1 MALGA
6 WVACA
11 VTADAAAAKPSF
23 TDDAVTSVVTSDL
36 RLDPA
41 VSAAPVEVHTAQGIV
56 TLTGS
61 VNDLLAKRRAVRIAK
76 SVRGVLGVIDRIAV
90 TPEARPDEDI
100 RKAILAALLNDPAT
114 ESYQVTASVRDAVVT
129 LGGTVGSWPEMQL
142 AQRIAEGVK
151 GVKEVRNEISINYA
165 TKRTDEEIAADVRA
179 ALHWDI
185 WLEGEPIQVAVK
197 DGRVTLTGT
206 VGSAIAL
213 SRADWDAWVN
223 GVQSVGD
230 SGLKVDPS
238 LGDKLRRKQRDALP
252 SDSEIKKAVET
263 SFRNDPRLAHHAITV
278 TVEDGVGILSGTVGH
293 LKAKTAAGQ
302 DARDVVGVV
311 WVDNQVSVEPLIN
324 WPSDAEVEKGLKAA
338 LVWDPRLAGAKIE
351 AAVINHTAYLSGFVY
366 SAEQKAEAQD
376 VASRTK
382 GVALIRNHLKVEPE
396 VGVFFYDQPYFDFEA
411 FGPPPLKGD
420 AQIKKDIER
429 AFFWS
434 PFVHRDDITV
444 TVDDGVAKLTGTVGS
459 WIGYEEA
466 DADARK
472 SGAVDVVNRLKVR

>member
-1 MALGA
+1 M
-6 WVACA
+6 
-11 VTADAAAAKPSF
+11 
-23 TDDAVTSVVTSDL
+23 
-36 RLDPA
+36 
-41 VSAAPVEVHTAQGIV
+41 V
-56 TLTGS
+56 TLS
-61 VNDLLAKRRAVRIAK
+61 
-76 SVRGVLGVIDRIAV
+76 
-90 TPEARPDEDI
+90 
-100 RKAILAALLNDPAT
+100 
-114 ESYQVTASVRDAVVT
+114 
-129 LGGTVGSWPEMQL
+129 GTVGSWPEMQL

-151 GVKEVRNEISINYA
+151 GVKEVRNEISINYT
-165 TKRTDEEIAADVRA
+165 TKPTDEEIAADVQA
-179 ALHWDI
+179 APHWDI

-197 DGRVTLTGT
+197 DGHVTLTGE

-238 LGDKLRRKQRDALP
+238 LGDKLRRKQGTAPP
-252 SDSEIKKAVET
+252 SDSEIKKAVEA
-263 SFRNDPRLAHHAITV
+263 SFRNDPRLVHHAATV
-278 TVEDGVGILSGTVGH
+278 TVEDGVVILSGAVGH
-293 LKAKTAAGQ
+293 LKAKTAAEQ
-302 DARDVVGVV
+302 DARDIIGVV
-311 WVDNQVSVEPLIN
+311 WVDNQLIIQPLIN
-324 WPSDAEVEKGLKAA
+324 WPSDAEIQKGLKAA
-338 LVWDPRLAGAKIE
+338 LDWDPLLAGAKIE
-351 AAVINHTAYLSGFVY
+351 VAVVNHTAYLGGFVD

-382 GVALIRNHLKVEPE
+382 GVALIRNLLNVEPE
-396 VGVFFYDQPYFDFEA
+396 VGVFFYDQPYFDFKT
-411 FGPPPLKGD
+411 FGLPPLKSD

-472 SGAVDVVNRLKVR
+472 SGAVAVINRLKVR